1 MWGKFVTDKISDG
14 LNRLFSMENIIKMVI
29 LIFTTSG
36 LYYKLE
42 SRITILE
49 ERSNQY
55 VEIKEDIKEIKHDI
69 KRIFVSG
76 KIK

>member
-1 MWGKFVTDKISDG
+1 MTDRITEGFNK
-14 LNRLFSMENIIKMVI
+14 LFSMENVIKMVI

-76 KIK
+76 KIR